1 MCVGFFFQSRS
12 RHTRGALVT
21 GVQPCA
27 LPSFGVIA
35 ETDGDFA
42 RAFFACQSA
51 ALVPAPLP
59 LPAALGG
66 RTQYLEHIHGM
77 LASIG
82 SRALLAPPTLI
93 DWLDQ
98 TCADLSLC
106 FGGTLAQLRALP
118 TVEGTLPHVDTDAL
132 AYLQFSSDRTS
143 TRLNSSH

>member
-1 MCVGFFFQSRS
+1 MALA
-12 RHTRGALVT
+12 RHLLAS
-21 GVQPCA
+21 GVKPGDRV
-27 LPSFGVIA
+27 GVIA

-42 RAFFACQSA
+42 RAFFACQYA

-98 TCADLSLC
+98 PRTEDRRV
-106 FGGTLAQLRALP
+106 GQEVLRQCRSP
-118 TVEGTLPHVDTDAL
+118 CT
-132 AYLQFSSDRTS
+132 
-143 TRLNSSH
+143 

>member
-42 RAFFACQSA
+42 RAFFACQYA

-93 DWLDQ
+93 DWLDRKSVVSGRSVSVRVDLGGRRIIKTTNTIHTLQ
-98 TCADLSLC
+98 T
-106 FGGTLAQLRALP
+106 Q
-118 TVEGTLPHVDTDAL
+118 PHI
-132 AYLQFSSDRTS
+132 
-143 TRLNSSH
+143 H

>member
-1 MCVGFFFQSRS
+1 MALA
-12 RHTRGALVT
+12 RHLLAS
-21 GVQPCA
+21 GVKPGDRV
-27 LPSFGVIA
+27 GVIA

-42 RAFFACQSA
+42 RAFFACQYA

-82 SRALLAPPTLI
+82 NRALLAPPTLL

-106 FGGTLAQLRALP
+106 FAGTLAQLRALP
-118 TVEGTLPHVDTDAL
+118 TVARSAERRDG
-132 AYLQFSSDRTS
+132 RGCGS
-143 TRLNSSH
+143 TEK